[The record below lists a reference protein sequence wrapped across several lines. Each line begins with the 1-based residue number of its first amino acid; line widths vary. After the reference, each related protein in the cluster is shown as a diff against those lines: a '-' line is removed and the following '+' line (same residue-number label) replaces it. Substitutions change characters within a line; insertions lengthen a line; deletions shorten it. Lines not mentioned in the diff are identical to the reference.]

1 MKRTLLFSFAISVL
15 AMQVAGPGQA
25 QTPANQV
32 PTDIETQ
39 LQKMGH
45 IVDPACTAKLY
56 RPLMPANDITS
67 GANPLYPGMTV
78 VRDASFGPNA
88 KDVVDIFSGDK
99 GAAKRTVLIYVPGGG
114 GNKIELQDKE
124 ANAFYDNI
132 GRWAVKNGM
141 VYVQMQRHPG
151 PEWNS
156 GAKDVS
162 AMLQWVEANIAK
174 YHGNPER
181 MFIWAQSAGNGP
193 VGIYLGHPE
202 LYGPKG
208 AGVKGAILMSG
219 QFDILPVEPGGSGPS
234 PADFGNAGKLCGA
247 EGPGGDAGALP
258 GKTAGQPGGPNPAMT
273 AGGPGGLGRPP
284 QIDPQTALARSSL
297 PGLKAGRFKLM
308 LASAELDPGVK
319 DGMSGFNQSLHDALC
334 QDNSDRCPALLFEK
348 GESHM
353 SEVFAIGTPDTTV
366 SGPILAWIKS
376 VK

>member
-1 MKRTLLFSFAISVL
+1 MKLALFLSLAVGTAALLA
-15 AMQVAGPGQA
+15 AGHA
-25 QTPANQV
+25 RAQV
-32 PTDIETQ
+32 PADIEVQ

-56 RPLMPANDITS
+56 RPMMPANDITS
-67 GANPLYPGMTV
+67 GTDPLYAGIKIA
-78 VRDASFGPNA
+78 RDVSFGPNS

-99 GAAKRTVLIYVPGGG
+99 GAPSRTVLIYVPGGG

-151 PEWNS
+151 REWNS
-156 GAKDVS
+156 GATDVS

-174 YHGNPER
+174 YHGNGER
-181 MFIWAQSAGNGP
+181 LFIWAQSAGNGP
-193 VGIYLGHPE
+193 VGLYLGHPE

-208 AGVKGAILMSG
+208 VGVKGAILMSG

-234 PADFGNAGKLCGA
+234 AADFGSAGKLCGA
-247 EGPGGDAGALP
+247 QGPGGDAGALP
-258 GKTAGQPGGPNPAMT
+258 GKAAGQAGGPNPPAPGG
-273 AGGPGGLGRPP
+273 APGGPGGRP
-284 QIDPQTALARSSL
+284 QIDPRTALTRSSL
-297 PGLKAGRFKLM
+297 PGFKNGTFKVL
-308 LASAELDPGVK
+308 LATAELDPGV
-319 DGMSGFNQSLHDALC
+319 DGGMSAFNQSLHDSLC
-334 QDNSDRCPALLFEK
+334 QNGSDRCPSLLFEK

-353 SEVFAIGTPDTTV
+353 SEIFAIGTPDITV

>member
-1 MKRTLLFSFAISVL
+1 MKLALFLSLAAGAAALLASGHAR
-15 AMQVAGPGQA
+15 A
-25 QTPANQV
+25 QV
-32 PTDIETQ
+32 PADIETQ

-56 RPLMPANDITS
+56 RPIMPANDITS
-67 GANPLYPGMTV
+67 SADPLYAGIKLA
-78 VRDASFGPNA
+78 RDVSFGPNP
-88 KDVVDIFSGDK
+88 KDVVDIFSGGK
-99 GAAKRTVLIYVPGGG
+99 GAASRTVLIYVPGGG

-132 GRWAVKNGM
+132 GRWAVQNGM

-151 PEWNS
+151 RDWDS
-156 GAKDVS
+156 GAKDVA

-174 YHGNPER
+174 YHGNAER

-208 AGVKGAILMSG
+208 VGVKGAILMSG
-219 QFDILPVEPGGSGPS
+219 QFDILPVEPGGGGPS
-234 PADFGNAGKLCGA
+234 AADFGNAGKLCGA
-247 EGPGGDAGALP
+247 QGPGGDAGALP
-258 GKTAGQPGGPNPAMT
+258 GKTVAQAGGPNPPAPAGGT
-273 AGGPGGLGRPP
+273 GGPGGRPP
-284 QIDPQTALARSSL
+284 VDPQTALARSSL
-297 PGLKAGRFKLM
+297 PGFKNGTFKVL
-308 LASAELDPGVK
+308 LASAELDPGV
-319 DGMSGFNQSLHDALC
+319 DGGMSGFNQSLHDALC
-334 QDNSDRCPALLFEK
+334 QNGSDRCPSLLFEK

-366 SGPILAWIKS
+366 SGPILNWIKS